1 MHPHEMNGD
10 WRDLWTQYAPRLLL
24 FARQQTPR
32 LSEAED
38 IVQDAFVRYWRAQQA
53 DPSLSPDLLFAMVRR
68 IAIDYARKNRARCAR
83 ESQADGLPGP
93 ADIWFVDPVEERE
106 RKEEIEKALRALV
119 VRATR
124 GPRAQDLGRT
134 HFRTNRQNARHFTAY
149 CRLPLPVWPGPIE
162 TTVVCHTEHCP
173 WRACLPLPT
182 QQPHLER
189 AGRTAACAASE
200 AQ

>member
-38 IVQDAFVRYWRAQQA
+38 IVQDAFVRYWRTQQA
-53 DPSLSPDLLFAMVRR
+53 NPSLSPDLLFAMVRR
-68 IAIDYARKNRARCAR
+68 IAIDYARRNRARCAR

-93 ADIWFVDPVEERE
+93 TDIWFVDPVEERE
-106 RKEEIEKALRALV
+106 RKEEIEKALRSLPSEQREVLV
-119 VRATR
+119 LKIWGELTFEQIGKTLDISPHTAASRYRYGLGQLKRLLCVKRTTGLGEPAFLSPRGNPASSGTGRA
-124 GPRAQDLGRT
+124 
-134 HFRTNRQNARHFTAY
+134 
-149 CRLPLPVWPGPIE
+149 
-162 TTVVCHTEHCP
+162 
-173 WRACLPLPT
+173 
-182 QQPHLER
+182 
-189 AGRTAACAASE
+189 AACAASE